1 METEKKSPNK
11 LWRESGTSLSFADW
25 IQREKDKGAFLR
37 NKKFENFS
45 GIDGGIDYSNW
56 IERIKSENRLALGI
70 DKIDN
75 PNKKDDTVLGLSK
88 PLLIISGLII
98 VGAIAY
104 NIYQKRK

>member
-25 IQREKDKGAFLR
+25 IQREKDKGAFLA

-45 GIDGGIDYSNW
+45 NVEGEIDNLSW
-56 IERIKSENRLALGI
+56 IEKINAQNRIDLGI

-75 PNKKDDTVLGLSK
+75 PNKKDNTVLGLSK
-88 PLLIISGLII
+88 PILIISGLLIL
-98 VGAIAY
+98 GAIGY
-104 NIYQKRK
+104 KIYQKRK